1 MAKSKGRGGAS
12 RGGSQSGSS
21 ARWLARQRRDPFAI
35 KAAKEG
41 RISRAHFK
49 LEELDR
55 RVRLLR
61 PGTRVLELGA
71 APGGWTQYI
80 EEQVRGGLLIA
91 CDYRPITAGPDTVVV
106 AGACGD
112 PEVDA
117 EIDTILDGK
126 PVDVVLSD
134 MSPNISGIRAVDQAL
149 SMELAELAVAAA
161 QRWLKPG
168 GALVVK
174 IFQGEGVEEWT
185 RDLRKIFGSVRNL
198 KPRSSRPD
206 SRELYVVAEQF
217 RAS

>member
-1 MAKSKGRGGAS
+1 MAKSKGRG
-12 RGGSQSGSS
+12 GGSQSGSS

>member
-1 MAKSKGRGGAS
+1 
-12 RGGSQSGSS
+12 
-21 ARWLARQRRDPFAI
+21 
-35 KAAKEG
+35 
-41 RISRAHFK
+41 
-49 LEELDR
+49 
-55 RVRLLR
+55 
-61 PGTRVLELGA
+61 VLELGA

>member
-1 MAKSKGRGGAS
+1 MAGSKS
-12 RGGSQSGSS
+12 RGGGSGGSRSGSS

-61 PGTRVLELGA
+61 PGMRVLELGA
-71 APGGWTQYI
+71 APGGWTHYV

-91 CDYRPITAGPDTVVV
+91 CDYRPVSAGADTVVV
-106 AGACGD
+106 TGACGE

-117 EIDTILDGK
+117 EIDRIIDGK
-126 PVDVVLSD
+126 LVDVVLSD

-149 SMELAELAVAAA
+149 SMELAELAVRASE
-161 QRWLKPG
+161 RWLKPG

-174 IFQGEGVEEWT
+174 LFQGEGVEDWT
-185 RDLRKIFGSVRNL
+185 ANLRKKFSSVRNL

-217 RAS
+217 RSG